1 MTDRVEAFSD
11 RTAMVHRDVA
21 HSYARLARRARE
33 WSALLADRGIPE
45 GSTVSVTGDFDPETV
60 AALMALIDHRCMVVP
75 LLSGPRPGRV
85 EALETAQV
93 QWELDLMAQQPSIS
107 RTGRTVDHE
116 LLLALRRSAH
126 AGIVLYSSGSAGT
139 TKAVLHDCD
148 RLLRRFDRPS
158 RALRTLAFLLFD
170 HIGGLNTLLH
180 TLLNGGCLVVV
191 SERSPDHVCAA
202 VERHRVTLLPTSPT
216 FLNQLILS
224 EAAHRHDLSS
234 LTLITYGTEVMP
246 EVTLRRMEA
255 LLPWVRLKQT
265 YGLSEVG
272 ILPSLSPSST
282 STRLQLGGRDG
293 YETRVVDGLLE
304 VRAPSAMLGYL
315 NAPSPFT
322 PDGWFRTGDAV
333 QVEGESLRVLG
344 RRSEMINV
352 GGEKV
357 FPAEI
362 ESVIIGM
369 DGVEDVTVSGEP
381 NALVG
386 QIVAARVKLSPT
398 EPADGFRNRLRHFCK
413 GKLEPFKV
421 PQRIELVDHPLHG
434 ARYKKLRSEGER
446 TTRPEVAV

>member
-1 MTDRVEAFSD
+1 
-11 RTAMVHRDVA
+11 
-21 HSYARLARRARE
+21 
-33 WSALLADRGIPE
+33 
-45 GSTVSVTGDFDPETV
+45 
-60 AALMALIDHRCMVVP
+60 
-75 LLSGPRPGRV
+75 
-85 EALETAQV
+85 
-93 QWELDLMAQQPSIS
+93 
-107 RTGRTVDHE
+107 
-116 LLLALRRSAH
+116 
-126 AGIVLYSSGSAGT
+126 
-139 TKAVLHDCD
+139 
-148 RLLRRFDRPS
+148 
-158 RALRTLAFLLFD
+158 
-170 HIGGLNTLLH
+170 
-180 TLLNGGCLVVV
+180 
-191 SERSPDHVCAA
+191 
-202 VERHRVTLLPTSPT
+202 
-216 FLNQLILS
+216 
-224 EAAHRHDLSS
+224 
-234 LTLITYGTEVMP
+234 
-246 EVTLRRMEA
+246 
-255 LLPWVRLKQT
+255 
-265 YGLSEVG
+265 